1 MYIQGS
7 PRQDLETCKSPQRDY
22 SVCECVTLS
31 CCCYFCSPLTAG
43 KRWRSGEF
51 PFVWTERN
59 REMLA
64 FTVRTHNVIVLLK
77 ASKVVVNLNHLSP
90 AGKVGIKLSY
100 TKTDGCRRSSSSSS
114 SPQNCAAEQLQPR
127 LPMLRKG
134 HAICWKIDA
143 AYCVYFTSV
152 R

>member
-114 SPQNCAAEQLQPR
+114 PQNCVLLNSCSPACQCFEKVTRFAGR
-127 LPMLRKG
+127 LMLLTV
-134 HAICWKIDA
+134 C
-143 AYCVYFTSV
+143 TSHQ
-152 R
+152 